1 MSLGARVR
9 ECRLAMNI
17 SQAEL
22 AKRIGVKQQSI
33 DQVEAGKVNAPRYLI
48 DLAEA
53 LDVSLEWLRK
63 GKGPKKASSGSSV
76 TYVKSQDANSPAPD
90 SRYPVMEHD
99 GASYAFIPTYDVR
112 AAAGPGAF
120 NADPPMPLNYQVFRQ
135 EWIRSMTDAAPD
147 QLAVMRVAGDSM
159 WETLHDGDHIL
170 VDLKVKHCSRDGLH
184 VIRYQDSDELMVK
197 RLIRD
202 PGAKVLLVRSDN
214 PTYPSQITAHD
225 EDLVVVGRVIWL
237 GRHLG

>member
-1 MSLGARVR
+1 MSLGARIR

-22 AKRIGVKQQSI
+22 ANRIGVKQQSI
-33 DQVEAGKVNAPRYLI
+33 DQVEAGKVKAPRYLI
-48 DLAEA
+48 DLADA
-53 LDVSLEWLRK
+53 LEVSLDWLRK
-63 GKGPKKASSGSSV
+63 GQGAKKAQKPSGV
-76 TYVKSQDANSPAPD
+76 TYVKSGTVDSPAPGAH
-90 SRYPVMEHD
+90 YPVMEHD
-99 GASYAFIPTYDVR
+99 GSSYAFIPTYDVR

-135 EWIRSMTDAAPD
+135 DWIRSMTDAAPD

-170 VDLKVKHCSRDGLH
+170 VDLTVTHCGRDGLY

-202 PGAKVLLVRSDN
+202 PGAKVLIVRSDN
-214 PTYPSQITAHD
+214 TTYPAQITAQD
-225 EDLVVVGRVIWL
+225 EDLVVIGRVIWL